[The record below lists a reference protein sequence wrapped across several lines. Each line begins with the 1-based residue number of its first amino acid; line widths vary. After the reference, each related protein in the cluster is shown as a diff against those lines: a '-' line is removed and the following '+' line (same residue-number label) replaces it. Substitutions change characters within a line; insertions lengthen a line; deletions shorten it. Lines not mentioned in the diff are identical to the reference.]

1 MASPLAGSRA
11 VVDAALGAYQF
22 PTALEPCTPDVATEL
37 GAALAW
43 ASRSADAIESR
54 LSEVGA
60 LIFRGFP
67 FDTAEDFAALT
78 EALGYPNFAY
88 EGAGGNAVRE
98 RVVGDRV
105 FTANEAPPERAIPF
119 HHELAQCAV
128 FPERVLFF
136 CDVPAA
142 VGGATPI
149 LDSALAYE
157 KLRELVPAFMDDLEA
172 RGVRYTRV
180 MTADDRPE
188 SAIGRGWARTFAVE
202 SADALERALAGTGE
216 RVEWLDAEALRAE
229 RSTAATAGN
238 DRALDRP
245 LRHFSARRDAVLVDP
260 LDPLGKRRFFNQI
273 LAAHAGWRDELNA
286 PGEAVVFGDGGA
298 MPAEAFEA
306 MEAVFREAAVAVPWR
321 HGDVMLLNNLQV
333 MHSRERFEH
342 GEKKRRVLASL
353 AAAPRRTRRG
363 DAGALSRAGRTGATA
378 SRTRKSATGGTR
390 AFGRA
395 FGGSVAFAA

>member
-136 CDVPAA
+136 CDPRRRRRRH
-142 VGGATPI
+142 PI

-202 SADALERALAGTGE
+202 SADAPAARAGTGE

>member
-98 RVVGDRV
+98 RVVDDRV

-188 SAIGRGWARTFAVE
+188 SAIGRGWARTFAAD

-229 RSTAATAGN
+229 RSTAAAAGN

-378 SRTRKSATGGTR
+378 FRTRKSATGGTR

-395 FGGSVAFAA
+395 FGGSVALAA

>member
-188 SAIGRGWARTFAVE
+188 SAIGRGWARTFAVD

-229 RSTAATAGN
+229 RSTAAAAGN

-363 DAGALSRAGRTGATA
+363 DAGALSRAGRTGVTA

-395 FGGSVAFAA
+395 FGASVAFAA